1 MANLL
6 RNVPT
11 HDGSRFFWYT
21 KVGSAD
27 ASELGRVISA
37 RLYADSADVGF
48 LVRSH
53 RTGATKAFTLARTT
67 KNADEILSWTY
78 ESADGTRIV
87 VYND

>member
-11 HDGSRFFWYT
+11 HDGSRFFWHMG
-21 KVGSAD
+21 VGSAD
-27 ASELGRVISA
+27 ASDLGRVISA
-37 RLYADSADVGF
+37 RLYADSTDVGF
-48 LVRSH
+48 IVRSH
-53 RTGATKAFTLARTT
+53 RTGRTKAFTLARTT
-67 KNADEILSWTY
+67 KDSDEVLSWTY